1 MRDETYSTLEDYVR
15 LKAEEATS
23 FASIERGPTQ
33 ETSHAQ
39 YMEALTLL
47 KDIEKDNADYYDKQE
62 RREIER
68 KKNDDATK
76 VEESKQNVS
85 GKRFVLE
92 IAKVVVPVLTGVISA
107 VTVLKMQD
115 KAGKFEESGSW
126 PSKASQMTFNQAPRV
141 WK

>member
-1 MRDETYSTLEDYVR
+1 MREETYSTLEDYVK
-15 LKAEEATS
+15 LKANEAVTLQEGD
-23 FASIERGPTQ
+23 FDPTIP
-33 ETSHAQ
+33 HAQ

-47 KDIEKDNADYYDKQE
+47 KDIEKDSSDYYDKQE

-68 KKNDDATK
+68 KKNDDATR
-76 VEESKQNVS
+76 VEESKQNVT